1 MAVVEDE
8 TTRAIY
14 PTIEEIEDVISE
26 AVSVILQSGQE
37 PNDPAVIAA
46 LAAKAAVLQKAL
58 TLLLGEKNYHL
69 N

>member
-1 MAVVEDE
+1 MVEDE
-8 TTRAIY
+8 TTSAIY
-14 PTIEEIEDVISE
+14 PTVEEIEDAISE

-46 LAAKAAVLQKAL
+46 LAAKAAALQKAL

>member
-1 MAVVEDE
+1 MVEDE

-14 PTIEEIEDVISE
+14 PTVEEIEDVISE

-58 TLLLGEKNYHL
+58 TLLLGEKKNYHL

>member
-1 MAVVEDE
+1 MVEDE

-14 PTIEEIEDVISE
+14 PTVEEIEDAISE

-58 TLLLGEKNYHL
+58 NLVLGKNVGNLLN
-69 N
+69 